1 MPCCDF
7 ACGNDAHTYHF
18 PPTQYQGTS
27 LDMHTLHYSYAG
39 DGDTIAETSYGA
51 EDCSWSRSGSEG
63 GEYVYSNNGQPTDES
78 MTGDYRQPYNEYLYS
93 HHYPNSGMSTT
104 QSSSLPVAST
114 SYSPITPQFEA
125 QSQSVTS
132 STISSSFMHAT
143 GQSPSYDSPS
153 LSYSCA
159 EEVKCNIMF
168 ADTSCDYMIPDNAET
183 YHDVNDT
190 PGGVWMPEMNQ
201 NIAFVQSNTF
211 PENYEA
217 AAASRPEGSGFW
229 TKEMQYP
236 HMQQTPNE
244 ALLQQWLISS
254 NLQDPSA
261 YYHSYPAGIGCLYPT
276 HLSADTS
283 NTPSDFTSS
292 ESPLSPLEFE
302 TCHSDVS
309 STISPD
315 AHLAPLPAF
324 TSSSV
329 LPARNLLPIIIHAP
343 RPTRTIDSTYFERL
357 IAASEI
363 SND

>member
-18 PPTQYQGTS
+18 YPTQYQRTS

-39 DGDTIAETSYGA
+39 DGNTIAESSYGA
-51 EDCSWSRSGSEG
+51 EDCSWSESGSEG
-63 GEYVYSNNGQPTDES
+63 GEYVYSNNGQPMDGS
-78 MTGDYRQPYNEYLYS
+78 ITGDYRQPYNEYVYS
-93 HHYPNSGMSTT
+93 HHYPNSGVSTT
-104 QSSSLPVAST
+104 QSSFLPGAST

-125 QSQSVTS
+125 QSVTS
-132 STISSSFMHAT
+132 SNISSSFMHAI
-143 GQSPSYDSPS
+143 GQPPSYDSPS

-159 EEVKCNIMF
+159 EEEKSNMMF
-168 ADTSCDYMIPDNAET
+168 ADTLCDDMIPDDAET
-183 YHDVNDT
+183 YHDVNDS

-201 NIAFVQSNTF
+201 DIVFVQPNTF

-217 AAASRPEGSGFW
+217 ASTSRPEESGFW

-236 HMQQTPNE
+236 HMQQTPDE
-244 ALLQQWLISS
+244 ALLQQWVISS
-254 NLQDPSA
+254 NPQDPSA
-261 YYHSYPAGIGCLYPT
+261 YYHSYPAGIGCSYPT

-329 LPARNLLPIIIHAP
+329 LPARNLPPIIHAP

-363 SND
+363 SNDCH